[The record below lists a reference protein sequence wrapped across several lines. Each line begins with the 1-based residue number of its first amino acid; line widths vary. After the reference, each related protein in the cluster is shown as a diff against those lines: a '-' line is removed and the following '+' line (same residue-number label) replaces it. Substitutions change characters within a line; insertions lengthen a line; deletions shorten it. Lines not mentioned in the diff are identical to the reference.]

1 MNNIADLIEAY
12 ILRQLAAQQNGEVEL
27 RRNDIAD
34 HISCAPSQISYVLST
49 RFTQDKGFVVESRRG
64 LGGYIRVVQIPMH
77 DAVYEDML
85 AKIDEDTDLP
95 MVTSMIQYLSK
106 HDMIAD
112 RERALLMQVVTNA
125 FESGMEPAVRVSLLK
140 SLILT
145 LQNFS

>member
-1 MNNIADLIEAY
+1 
-12 ILRQLAAQQNGEVEL
+12 
-27 RRNDIAD
+27 
-34 HISCAPSQISYVLST
+34 
-49 RFTQDKGFVVESRRG
+49 
-64 LGGYIRVVQIPMH
+64 MH

-106 HDMIAD
+106 HDMITD